1 MKKLLIVEDD
11 ATTRQF
17 LRGTLKAAGFS
28 VAVANNGRAAID
40 RLKKE
45 IYDLVLTDIWMPR
58 VNGFELLAWLRRRAN
73 GPRVVVLTSDDTPET
88 LLAAV
93 REQAYHYIRKP
104 VDPKELLQIV
114 EGAVNSG
121 AAAPPIE
128 VVSATPNWVELIVPC
143 ELEAAS
149 RITSFLAHLKAD
161 LPPEVRE
168 QVGQAFRE
176 LLNNAIEWGGRLDP
190 NQKVRISYLRA
201 RRMLLYRIADPG
213 GGFRFEDLEHS
224 ALVNPPDE
232 PTKHLEVRE
241 QKGLRP
247 GGFGLLLVRAMVDEL
262 LYNEAQNEVVFIKY
276 LDS

>member
-1 MKKLLIVEDD
+1 MNKILIVEDD
-11 ATTRQF
+11 PTTRQF
-17 LRGTLKAAGFS
+17 LSGTLKAAGYS
-28 VAVANNGRAAID
+28 VTAAANGRAAID

-45 IYDLVLTDIWMPR
+45 GYDLVLTDIWMPR
-58 VNGFELLAWLRRRAN
+58 VNGFELMAWLRNRADS
-73 GPRVVVLTSDDTPET
+73 PRVVVLTSDDTPQT
-88 LLAAV
+88 LLTAV
-93 REQAYHYIRKP
+93 REQAYHYIHKP
-104 VDPKELLQIV
+104 VDPKELLRLV
-114 EGAVNSG
+114 EGAVNSTG
-121 AAAPPIE
+121 ATLPIE

-143 ELEAAS
+143 DLEVAT
-149 RITSFLAHLKAD
+149 RITGFMEHLKAD
-161 LPPEVRE
+161 LPPEVRD

-176 LLNNAIEWGGRLDP
+176 LLNNAIEWGGHLDP

-262 LYNEAQNEVVFIKY
+262 IYNEAQNEVVFIKY

>member
-1 MKKLLIVEDD
+1 MKKILVVEDD
-11 ATTRQF
+11 VTTRQF
-17 LRGTLKAAGFS
+17 LRGTLKGAGYSITVAA
-28 VAVANNGRAAID
+28 NGRAAID
-40 RLKKE
+40 RLKKDR
-45 IYDLVLTDIWMPR
+45 YDLVLTDIWMPR
-58 VNGFELLAWLRRRAN
+58 VNGFELMAWMRRRAD

-88 LLAAV
+88 LLAAI

-104 VDPKELLQIV
+104 VDPRELLSLV
-114 EGAVNSG
+114 ESAVNASG
-121 AAAPPIE
+121 SAPPIE
-128 VVSATPNWVELIVPC
+128 VVSAIPNWVELIVPC
-143 ELEAAS
+143 DLEVAS
-149 RITSFLAHLKAD
+149 RITGFLTHLKAD

-176 LLNNAIEWGGRLDP
+176 LLNNAIEWGGRLDS
-190 NQKVRISYLRA
+190 NQKVRISCLRA

-213 GGFRFEDLEHS
+213 HGFRFEELEHS

-247 GGFGLLLVRAMVDEL
+247 GGFGLLLVKAMVDEL

>member
-1 MKKLLIVEDD
+1 MKKILIVDDD

-28 VAVANNGRAAID
+28 ADVAANGRAAID

-45 IYDLVLTDIWMPR
+45 NYDLVLSDIWMPR
-58 VNGFELLAWLRRRAN
+58 MNGFELLAWLRNRP
-73 GPRVVVLTSDDTPET
+73 GGSRV
-88 LLAAV
+88 
-93 REQAYHYIRKP
+93 
-104 VDPKELLQIV
+104 
-114 EGAVNSG
+114 
-121 AAAPPIE
+121 IE
-128 VVSATPNWVELIVPC
+128 VVSAKPNWVELIVPC
-143 ELEAAS
+143 DLEVAS
-149 RITSFLAHLKAD
+149 RITGFLEHLKAD
-161 LPPEVRE
+161 LPPDVRE

-213 GGFRFEDLEHS
+213 GGFRFEDLEHA

-232 PTKHLEVRE
+232 PTKHLEARE
-241 QKGLRP
+241 AKGLRP

-262 LYNEAQNEVVFIKY
+262 LYNEKQNEVVFIKY
-276 LDS
+276 LDT